1 MKDTAF
7 ILDFDLIAEQNLS
20 IDEFLILI
28 HGEEKLYN
36 DSPYLLKSL
45 EEKQFIKIIN
55 NEKILLR
62 EKAKLLIELVSIEK
76 LKFSNQTKSFKKSNR
91 LMNSEIDNFINDF
104 RNKFKG
110 LKPGSMGSLAA
121 CKDKM
126 HRWMTENPYYTPE
139 QILKATDIY
148 IDSLESY
155 KYLQQADYFIYK
167 KDGKDEMSRLSAFI
181 DEESTSNDWLTQLK

>member
-1 MKDTAF
+1 MKDKAF

-28 HGEEKLYN
+28 HGDEKLYN

-55 NEKILLR
+55 SEKILLR
-62 EKAKLLIELVSIEK
+62 EKAKLLIELISIEK

-91 LMNSEIDNFINDF
+91 LMNSEIDSFINDF

-126 HRWMTENPYYTPE
+126 YRWMTENPHYTPE

-148 IDSLESY
+148 IDSLDSY

>member
-1 MKDTAF
+1 MKDKAF

-28 HGEEKLYN
+28 HGDEKLYN
-36 DSPYLLKSL
+36 DSLYLLKSL

-91 LMNSEIDNFINDF
+91 LMNSEIDSFINDF

-126 HRWMTENPYYTPE
+126 YRWMTENPHYTPE

-148 IDSLESY
+148 IDSLDSY